1 MENGMN
7 NKVDVAC
14 HELKNESLQT
24 KTKKMTFMQ
33 FTQLLFIIQYTI
45 NKNCK

>member
-33 FTQLLFIIQYTI
+33 FTQLILHCYLLYNIL
-45 NKNCK
+45 